1 MNSTPYLAGQM
12 AHVECLTR
20 QQAVL
25 FVQAVRG
32 CHGYSEGMAS
42 ARRGARVAWFA
53 GARVGRQEQDPLLS
67 GCLPIARG
75 PGGQARSPSRARPRS
90 AMSCLASTAGLPV
103 SRLAENAEAVSIACR
118 NRQALPR

>member
-1 MNSTPYLAGQM
+1 
-12 AHVECLTR
+12 
-20 QQAVL
+20 
-25 FVQAVRG
+25 
-32 CHGYSEGMAS
+32 MAS

-118 NRQALPR
+118 NRQALPRWSLRPGRNRPNWMGRVRRARLPGRKLVRLNSGAGESW